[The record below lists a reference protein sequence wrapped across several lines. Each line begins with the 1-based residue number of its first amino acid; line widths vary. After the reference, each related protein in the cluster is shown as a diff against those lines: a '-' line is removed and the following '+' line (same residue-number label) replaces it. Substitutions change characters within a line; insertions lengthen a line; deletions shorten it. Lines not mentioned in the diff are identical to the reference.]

1 MNNRIRALFIAL
13 HLLYIIQPQPTYFFL
28 QHTLHTL
35 QTQKDKFHTTDFHKL
50 SSEQAIRRS
59 SALRNAYDR
68 FTIQTFK
75 MNSFIFLTA
84 ALGFQSLVSAHML
97 LSYPPAFRYEG
108 NPNVPQNLIDYS
120 LTSPLNADG
129 SNFPCKGYQSDL
141 GSAAGTSVATW
152 SVGGT
157 YNFTLGGSAT
167 HDGGSCQAALSYDK
181 GKTFTVIHSY
191 LGGCPVVTPAGGSF
205 NFQIPSDAPTGAA
218 MFAWTW
224 FNEVGNREMYMDC
237 ASVTITGSG
246 SSKRARKRAST
257 PFSSR
262 PSLFVANLGNGCTT
276 IEGTDTTF
284 PDPGPDV
291 TDVTKTPGGV
301 TGTCKQV
308 AGIGDFS
315 SASGSAATAP
325 ADSSAAA
332 SSAAP
337 VDSTSSADIGA
348 GTSAA
353 ASPTTSV
360 YSTSSAN
367 NGAGTI
373 VTPASSY
380 AAQTSSD
387 SQAATLSSAASTASA
402 TGTSTGGL
410 SLSSDG
416 SCGGSFGCQ
425 GSVYGNC
432 CSEWGWCGSTSAY
445 CGAGC
450 QSEFGTCG
458 TSNSSSSGSSSSSS
472 SSSLQVST
480 DKTCGPTT
488 SNTCQGSTYGNC
500 CSQYG
505 YCGNTSDYCGAG
517 CQAGFGTCEESS
529 PGSSPSSAASSSPS
543 VVASSAAAS
552 QAVSYP
558 NNTIAETIT
567 YTNTLIQTGGAY
579 TAASS
584 SSANSSGF
592 VSVTQTTSQA
602 SGFITMVS
610 PTTTSIS
617 TSISSSY
624 TPDLVTIIPTHVR
637 RRY

>member
-1 MNNRIRALFIAL
+1 MN
-13 HLLYIIQPQPTYFFL
+13 P
-28 QHTLHTL
+28 
-35 QTQKDKFHTTDFHKL
+35 
-50 SSEQAIRRS
+50 
-59 SALRNAYDR
+59 
-68 FTIQTFK
+68 FT
-75 MNSFIFLTA
+75 FLTA
-84 ALGFQSLVSAHML
+84 ALGFQSLASAHML

-108 NPNVPQNLIDYS
+108 NPNVPQGSIDYS
-120 LTSPLNADG
+120 LTSPLEADG

-141 GSAAGTSVATW
+141 GSAAGASVVTW
-152 SVGGT
+152 VTGGT
-157 YNFTLGGSAT
+157 YNFTLGGSAP
-167 HDGGSCQAALSYDK
+167 HDGGSCQIALSYDK

-191 LGGCPVVTPAGGSF
+191 MGGCPTVSPAGGSF
-205 NFQIPSDAPTGAA
+205 SFNVPSDAPQGAA

-237 ASVTITGSG
+237 ASVTITASASG
-246 SSKRARKRAST
+246 KRASKRAST

-315 SASGSAATAP
+315 SGSGNAATSP
-325 ADSSAAA
+325 AGSSAAA

-337 VDSTSSADIGA
+337 VYSASSANTGA
-348 GTSAA
+348 GTSAGVSSA
-353 ASPTTSV
+353 APV

-367 NGAGTI
+367 NGSGTV
-373 VTPASSY
+373 VTTASSY

-387 SQAATLSSAASTASA
+387 SQTVTMSSAASTASA
-402 TGTSTGGL
+402 TGTSTGSL

-425 GSVYGNC
+425 GSVHGNC
-432 CSEWGWCGSTSAY
+432 CSQWGWCGSTTAY
-445 CGAGC
+445 CGTGC
-450 QSEFGTCG
+450 QSSFGTCG
-458 TSNSSSSGSSSSSS
+458 TSNSSSSA
-472 SSSLQVST
+472 LQISA

-505 YCGNTSDYCGAG
+505 YCGSTSDYCGTG
-517 CQAGFGTCEESS
+517 CQAGFGTCGQASS
-529 PGSSPSSAASSSPS
+529 GNSSSPSSIVSPS
-543 VVASSAAAS
+543 PSAISSSAAAS

-558 NNTIAETIT
+558 VDTMTEAIT
-567 YTNTLIQTGGAY
+567 YTTTLTQTGGAY
-579 TAASS
+579 TATSG
-584 SSANSSGF
+584 SSAASSGF
-592 VSVTQTTSQA
+592 TGVTLPTSQP

-610 PTTTSIS
+610 STTTSASPS
-617 TSISSSY
+617 TSSTYI
-624 TPDLVTIIPTHVR
+624 PDLVTIIPTHLR
-637 RRY
+637 RRRQSGLTISPNGLCGSSTGYTCMGSNFGDCCSQYGYCGSLDAYCANGCQNGFGSCEIEIIPINTSA